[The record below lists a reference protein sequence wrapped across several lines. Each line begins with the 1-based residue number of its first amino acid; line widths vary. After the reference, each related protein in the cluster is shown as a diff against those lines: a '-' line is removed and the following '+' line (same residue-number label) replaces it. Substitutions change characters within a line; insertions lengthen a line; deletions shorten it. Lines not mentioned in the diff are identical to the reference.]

1 MFFVVESL
9 RVDVFRRWLRSSSSR
24 SVCLLKRYW
33 SNFKAPLPK
42 PLAVQFLFLLLFCNW
57 ATSSWIIKVRFD
69 CVEKFA
75 SAFWLLEEGRRIW
88 TNICYQM
95 KCIQSGAEGFIGLLH
110 YKACCLTKA
119 KVFYVAKVGRL
130 FQSSRGEKRLNW
142 TPILRQCFRANAHEH
157 AQTDVRM
164 QTISIQLIGPIRNG
178 FVTPR
183 LQRECPAYW
192 SKFPHAYIHVWWDQ
206 VTYSK

>member
-42 PLAVQFLFLLLFCNW
+42 PLAVQFLFLLLFCKW

-75 SAFWLLEEGRRIW
+75 SGFLR
-88 TNICYQM
+88 
-95 KCIQSGAEGFIGLLH
+95 KSAESEPTFATRWNVYKVELRDLFGLLQ
-110 YKACCLTKA
+110 YNKACCLA
-119 KVFYVAKVGRL
+119 KVFYVARWVVSFKVQKETEL
-130 FQSSRGEKRLNW
+130 NSYSSPALPCKRTW
-142 TPILRQCFRANAHEH
+142 ACTGWRIH
-157 AQTDVRM
+157 A
-164 QTISIQLIGPIRNG
+164 TISI
-178 FVTPR
+178 
-183 LQRECPAYW
+183 
-192 SKFPHAYIHVWWDQ
+192 
-206 VTYSK
+206 